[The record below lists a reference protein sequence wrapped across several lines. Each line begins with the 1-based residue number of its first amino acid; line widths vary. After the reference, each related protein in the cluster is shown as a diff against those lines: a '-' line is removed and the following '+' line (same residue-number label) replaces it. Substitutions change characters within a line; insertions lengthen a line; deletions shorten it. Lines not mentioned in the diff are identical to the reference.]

1 MIMPVTC
8 VELKKGNF
16 NKDNKDIAY
25 NNIYIHVLKPV
36 NESSGESF
44 SYGNLP
50 VRLKIKN
57 DVSVIESIFGSRL
70 TRDDLIS
77 MLNQSYDF
85 YFDDK
90 GNAVRILEAPAVN
103 STKDRKGA

>member
-8 VELKKGNF
+8 VELKKGIF

-36 NESSGESF
+36 NKSDGESF

-57 DVSVIESIFGSRL
+57 DVSVVESVFGSRL
-70 TRDDLIS
+70 TKDDLLS
-77 MLNQSYDF
+77 MVNQSYDV

-90 GNAVRILEAPAVN
+90 GNAARIMEAPAAN
-103 STKDRKGA
+103 SEKQKKGA